1 MKHILNSTLFVSVLG
16 FLGLNAQVVVDVNPN
31 TNTGNFAKINKV
43 QYYSHTTQSTYWQ
56 NAEAVG
62 VTDAALD
69 RVDLV
74 RVEATKPASLGG
86 GPVVLDYFNF
96 EGVEIRNI
104 NLTTATVGVGIWS
117 EGVKTPIFNNLTNWR
132 DKVKEKLMTGNI
144 RSKIYYDPDP
154 TLGPLPCNT
163 QPPACT
169 TPDFDIQFGYGFES
183 SDYMLVAE
191 RFGNSTFSLYALDA
205 YGNQIGD
212 IVCFGC
218 SGGGSYQKYDWNSG
232 LAAAN
237 YVNNQAMTFTVIPVS
252 LFNTGAQTIFGL
264 RIFNSTDQADV
275 KFFGLSDNTF
285 TNNPVNPTVTGLE
298 GTIFNDSNG
307 LTDATVNGVGID
319 AIGAT
324 DLWVNL
330 LNNAGTVLASRRPN
344 DDGTFAFFDLTTAS
358 YKVSLSTSKGTVG
371 QPGPSTTL
379 NGNWVNVGENV
390 GNGAGNDG
398 TPDGVV
404 NVTVTSGAVTSHVNL
419 GVNEVLPG
427 GLSGKVFNDTDGDS
441 DVDGTAIYNPA
452 STQLYATLLDNS
464 NALVN
469 SVAVANDGTYS
480 FSGLSAGSY
489 SVVITTVLNG
499 TIASLPAN
507 WINTGENVGLVGND
521 GTANGLVSA
530 SVTAG
535 NTTTNVNFGIR
546 ENLGG
551 ISGKVFNDTDG
562 DSDVDGTAIYNPA
575 STQLYATLLDNSNAL
590 VNSVAV
596 ANDGTYS
603 FSGLSAGSYSVV
615 ITTVLNGTTAS
626 LPANWI
632 NTGENVGLVGN
643 DGTANGLVSASVT
656 AGNTT
661 SNVNFGIRENLG
673 GLSGNVYHDVNGLGD
688 ATINGSGIGNLNG
701 SPIFVN
707 VVNGGNLVVA
717 SMPIGNDGTYSFNDL
732 NPATYSVR
740 LSNSIGVVDQM
751 APTFTLP
758 ADWVIVGE
766 NVGSAAGNDGTPD
779 GILSGVIVSLGA
791 TTLDVNFGLKQ
802 NATGLSG
809 NVFNDANGLSD
820 NIINGNGIQIVDL
833 TQLHLNLT
841 DATNLV
847 VATMPVGA
855 DGSYSFTGLVAG
867 SYTVHL
873 ALSAGIIGQAS
884 AALTLPGNWVI
895 VGENV
900 GNAAGNDGTPDG
912 KLNATVSLGSVTTEV
927 NFGLR
932 EESSGLS
939 GNVYNDANAL
949 TDNLINGVGISNPS
963 TTQLYVNIANGS
975 NLTVAVATVLN
986 DGTWSVSGLSA
997 GSYTAILSAVAGTL
1011 GQAVPSASLPSNWV
1025 NTGERVGVNPGHD
1038 GNVDGGLSATVA
1050 INSVTTNVNFGIQE
1064 LPFAGT
1070 AAAAVQPN
1078 PGGTISVSVPATL
1091 FSGTDNDGTVTSIR
1105 LSGFPT
1111 NANTVNIGGTPYNS
1125 GNWPVNGITLSTDA
1139 SGQPLSLIEVDP
1151 IDGTVMVVFPY
1162 YSIDNGIGES
1172 VLPGSATLPFD
1183 ASGGDI
1189 VNYFPAIGFNSF
1201 VAEDM
1206 WPYQGDYDVNDL
1218 VIDYQFKITTN
1229 ASNSLK
1235 EVEATFIL
1243 RAVGAEFK
1251 NGFGFQFNTDVIDQ
1265 ADVVSATGSNLT
1277 AGYVTLAPNG
1287 LEAGQSKPTFILY
1300 DNSFDVMPFPGGVGV
1315 GINTNPENPVV
1326 APVTMVATFTFTPG
1340 KYTMFDLNIQN
1351 FNPFLISNQT
1361 RGREVHLPFYSPT
1374 DLADVGML
1382 GETAD
1387 PSSARF
1393 QRWYVNNKNHP
1404 WALNIPGTFDYPKEQ
1419 VNIIDAYPKF
1429 KDWAESGGSLFPD
1442 WYTDLPGY
1450 RAGGNIY
1457 NVVVTGGGN
1466 GTGNNGKMGR
1476 INLETETKQSKPIT
1490 K

>member
-427 GLSGKVFNDTDGDS
+427 GL
-441 DVDGTAIYNPA
+441 
-452 STQLYATLLDNS
+452 
-464 NALVN
+464 
-469 SVAVANDGTYS
+469 
-480 FSGLSAGSY
+480 
-489 SVVITTVLNG
+489 
-499 TIASLPAN
+499 
-507 WINTGENVGLVGND
+507 
-521 GTANGLVSA
+521 
-530 SVTAG
+530 
-535 NTTTNVNFGIR
+535 
-546 ENLGG
+546 
-551 ISGKVFNDTDG
+551 SGKVFNDTDG